1 MLFSISVEN
10 GAAVLRIE
18 GELDAG
24 SLPDLRPAL
33 SGISGG
39 QPPPPWVVVDLSA
52 LRLIDSSGVGAIVS
66 LYKAVHAYGG
76 SLAIT
81 GAQGQPLAILRL
93 LRLDRLLSDPDNL
106 APWPR

>member
-1 MLFSISVEN
+1 MGLSTSVEN
-10 GAAVLRIE
+10 GATVLRIA
-18 GELDAG
+18 GDLDVVAL
-24 SLPDLRPAL
+24 SELRPAVN
-33 SGISGG
+33 GIAEG
-39 QPPPPWVVVDLSA
+39 QPARVVVDLSA

>member
-1 MLFSISVEN
+1 MGFSTSIEN
-10 GAAVLRIE
+10 GATVLRIA
-18 GELDAG
+18 GDLDVVAL
-24 SLPDLRPAL
+24 SELRPAVD
-33 SGISGG
+33 GIAGR
-39 QPPPPWVVVDLSA
+39 QPPRVVVDLSA